1 MVVGEN
7 FHSVSRL
14 RRQFDFAPVV
24 RAVTGR
30 RFTTIMGLQIG
41 FDFSAKNCGAGRAVG
56 VLFVLSVYIRAHSE
70 Y

>member
-1 MVVGEN
+1 M
-7 FHSVSRL
+7 
-14 RRQFDFAPVV
+14 APVSIHMGIV
-24 RAVTGR
+24 AR
-30 RFTTIMGLQIG
+30 RCAGATAIWAGVTIMGLQIG